1 MTFDADVFLAE
12 YAAAYNAR
20 DPEKLRSVFALD
32 DDRFSLFEDFTGE
45 LFDAE
50 LYAATL
56 EAAFDAPGSMSF
68 RLLRSDRFGDVAV
81 VHAIQTIAVGD
92 EEMGVGE
99 AQIRATLIVDVGGS
113 SPRIVSGHFSNLP
126 ASGEEGCP
134 PGAGCCGSP

>member
-1 MTFDADVFLAE
+1 MPFDAEAFLAE
-12 YAAAYNAR
+12 YAEAYNAR

-32 DDRFSLFEDFTGE
+32 DGRFALFEDFTGE
-45 LFDAE
+45 LFDGG

-56 EAAFDAPGSMSF
+56 EAAFDAPGAMSF
-68 RLLRSDRFGDVAV
+68 RLLRSDRFGDLAV
-81 VHAIQTIAVGD
+81 VHAIQTIAVED

-99 AQIRATLIVDVGGS
+99 AQIRATLIVDVGGGS
-113 SPRIVSGHFSNLP
+113 SRIVSGHFSAVP